1 MEDAPER
8 LVTRRRQLTSQ
19 AVQLAGVCLAIS
31 PPLFSSLLLGF
42 YENNGS
48 DGCAP
53 VLALG
58 KGPCRNG
65 HSHIMS
71 EMASSPQKIIIN
83 QNKTKIKKKTGLEN
97 SIFWT
102 YLKKGTR
109 TVVICSPHGDR
120 SEEGGGKR
128 DLISSVHKR
137 MVGGDSSEF
146 FRGWDPNVVP
156 RLVLND
162 LFDFVINLFQ

>member
-1 MEDAPER
+1 M
-8 LVTRRRQLTSQ
+8 LV
-19 AVQLAGVCLAIS
+19 
-31 PPLFSSLLLGF
+31 
-42 YENNGS
+42 
-48 DGCAP
+48 
-53 VLALG
+53 LG

-65 HSHIMS
+65 YSHMMS
-71 EMASSPQKIIIN
+71 KMASSQKN
-83 QNKTKIKKKTGLEN
+83 KLKQNKN
-97 SIFWT
+97 
-102 YLKKGTR
+102 LKKQNRTRKLNFLDISKKETR

-120 SEEGGGKR
+120 NEEGGGKR
-128 DLISSVHKR
+128 DLISSVHNR

>member
-71 EMASSPQKIIIN
+71 EMASSPPKIIIN
-83 QNKTKIKKKTGLEN
+83 QNKTKIKKKKNRTRKLN
-97 SIFWT
+97 FLDIS
-102 YLKKGTR
+102 KKGDKNSSHLF
-109 TVVICSPHGDR
+109 SPWGQ
-120 SEEGGGKR
+120 E
-128 DLISSVHKR
+128 
-137 MVGGDSSEF
+137 
-146 FRGWDPNVVP
+146 
-156 RLVLND
+156 
-162 LFDFVINLFQ
+162 